1 MMLFLGGGM
10 EEVAPVYKK
19 SYLGVQASKSTYKS
33 NFLGL
38 SLWST
43 SLRSKS
49 ISMGGQ
55 CEPILVGGLTYIG
68 SWVELYRM
76 VKKAM

>member
-1 MMLFLGGGM
+1 M
-10 EEVAPVYKK
+10 EEVAPVRKK

-49 ISMGGQ
+49 ISMGGP
-55 CEPILVGGLTYIG
+55 CEPILVGRLTYIG
-68 SWVELYRM
+68 SRRDLYRM
-76 VKKAM
+76 AKKAI

>member
-1 MMLFLGGGM
+1 M
-10 EEVAPVYKK
+10 EEVAPVRKK

-49 ISMGGQ
+49 ISMGGW
-55 CEPILVGGLTYIG
+55 CEPILVGGLPYM
-68 SWVELYRM
+68 SMWLELCRIAQ
-76 VKKAM
+76 KTI

>member
-1 MMLFLGGGM
+1 M
-10 EEVAPVYKK
+10 EEVAPVRKK

-49 ISMGGQ
+49 ISIERGGD
-55 CEPILVGGLTYIG
+55 EPILVGGLTYIG
-68 SWVELYRM
+68 SCRDLYRM
-76 VKKAM
+76 AKKAI